1 MHSISDRRQVC
12 SRRVE
17 KEGQRKKE
25 EEEKEELVVRE
36 DFRERVKDALHLARQ
51 GRGEGLSGRGQE
63 QQRQGRVKIQ
73 VMFGVLLLE
82 QMVLGIWVPWQGG
95 KARLQKALHAR
106 QRSMDLIL

>member
-17 KEGQRKKE
+17 KEGQRKE

-51 GRGEGLSGRGQE
+51 G
-63 QQRQGRVKIQ
+63 
-73 VMFGVLLLE
+73 
-82 QMVLGIWVPWQGG
+82 
-95 KARLQKALHAR
+95 
-106 QRSMDLIL
+106 